1 MKIEMS
7 ECNLYSTIRMETL
20 LYTVI
25 RRCFESLDCPRLTR
39 NTLQK
44 LCYLCDFEH
53 YVRTEEHLS
62 GETYIH
68 GRNGPI
74 PIHFDRAVREL
85 ITDDRLTVKSDGRYV
100 PGSLMFDPHPP
111 WQSDAIPPAN
121 VAPYHILPN
130 LDSREMETIDS
141 VIRRY
146 AWMTSQELESLVKED
161 IPWRVTN
168 EGQAMDYNMAF
179 YRPEVQ
185 EGDDDE

>member
-1 MKIEMS
+1 MDGTE
-7 ECNLYSTIRMETL
+7 STQNTL
-20 LYTVI
+20 LIEAMLEAIV
-25 RRCFESLDCPRLTR
+25 RRCFLFDCPPHLTR
-39 NTLQK
+39 SSLQK

-62 GETYIH
+62 GETYVH
-68 GRNGPI
+68 CRNGPI

-85 ITDDRLTVKSDGRYV
+85 ITDDRITVKSDGRYV
-100 PGSLMFDPHPP
+100 PGDLMFDPHPP

-121 VAPYHILPN
+121 VAPYHILPK

-146 AWMTSQELESLVKED
+146 AWMTSQELESLVKGD

-168 EGQAMDYNMAF
+168 EGQAMDYDMAF
-179 YRPEVQ
+179 YRPEIQ
-185 EGDDDE
+185 GSDDDE

>member
-1 MKIEMS
+1 MDNANHFFDQNSLLIEAML
-7 ECNLYSTIRMETL
+7 E
-20 LYTVI
+20 VI
-25 RRCFESLDCPRLTR
+25 VRRCFEFDCPPHLTR

-62 GETYIH
+62 GETYVH

-85 ITDDRLTVKSDGRYV
+85 ITDDRLTVRSDGRYV

-121 VAPYHILPN
+121 VAPYHILPK

-146 AWMTSQELESLVKED
+146 AWMTPQELESIVKED

-168 EGQAMDYNMAF
+168 EGQAMDYDMAF